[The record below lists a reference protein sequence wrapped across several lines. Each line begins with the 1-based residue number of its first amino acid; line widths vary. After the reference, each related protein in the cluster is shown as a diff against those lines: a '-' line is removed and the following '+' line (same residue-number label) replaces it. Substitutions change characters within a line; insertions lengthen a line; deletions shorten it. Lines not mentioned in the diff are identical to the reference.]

1 MKLEQCYVGQTVGIT
16 INGDKY
22 IGEVVEIKVD
32 NANGKHSAVF
42 KNDNGVNEVLISKL
56 LGVLKWLTYVKWI
69 WKNKSNGYYSE
80 TVTFVK
86 VAT

>member
-1 MKLEQCYVGQTVGIT
+1 MCVFFIYTRRNNILLKQCYIEQIVGIT
-16 INGDKY
+16 VNGDKY

-56 LGVLKWLTYVKWI
+56 IGVLK
-69 WKNKSNGYYSE
+69 
-80 TVTFVK
+80 
-86 VAT
+86 

>member
-1 MKLEQCYVGQTVGIT
+1 MKIKDCYIEQIVGIT
-16 INGDKY
+16 VNGDKY

-56 LGVLKWLTYVKWI
+56 IGVLK
-69 WKNKSNGYYSE
+69 
-80 TVTFVK
+80 
-86 VAT
+86 

>member
-56 LGVLKWLTYVKWI
+56 IGVLK
-69 WKNKSNGYYSE
+69 
-80 TVTFVK
+80 
-86 VAT
+86 

>member
-1 MKLEQCYVGQTVGIT
+1 MNIKDCYVGQIVGIT
-16 INGDKY
+16 VNGDKY

-56 LGVLKWLTYVKWI
+56 IGVLK
-69 WKNKSNGYYSE
+69 
-80 TVTFVK
+80 
-86 VAT
+86 